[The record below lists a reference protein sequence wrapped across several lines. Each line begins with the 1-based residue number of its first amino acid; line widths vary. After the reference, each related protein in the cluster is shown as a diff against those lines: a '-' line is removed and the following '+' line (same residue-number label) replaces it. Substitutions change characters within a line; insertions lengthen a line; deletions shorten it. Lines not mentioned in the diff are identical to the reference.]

1 MIKELILNQS
11 VDVNLALLVVA
22 GLPYSGKSTVMRKV
36 VNATGMYSTCTCI
49 FTSPVY
55 EVHSNVHVSDCGS
68 AHCNGCVV
76 NGISARTVC

>member
-36 VNATGMYSTCTCI
+36 VNATGMYMYMYIYIT
-49 FTSPVY
+49 
-55 EVHSNVHVSDCGS
+55 
-68 AHCNGCVV
+68 
-76 NGISARTVC
+76 RL